1 MKPFVTRDVPRDAQA
16 LFMRIRRTV
25 QRLPDVR
32 LGPDRRGEE
41 LPVSCHML
49 CRALAAHYPATCRD
63 GYFGEGAATHS
74 WLEIAPL
81 IYVDPYPW
89 AMLGGPVLVY
99 VGGLSPWRRLYR
111 EADLSHHFDRLRPA
125 FDTHVATVTDA
136 VKQVLQRD
144 VPRYDF

>member
-1 MKPFVTRDVPRDAQA
+1 MKPFVTRDVPKDAQA

-25 QRLPDVR
+25 RRLPDVR
-32 LGPDRRGEE
+32 LGPDGRGEE

-49 CRALAAHYPATCRD
+49 CRALAAYFPATCRD

-74 WLEIAPL
+74 WLEIAPC

-99 VGGLSPWRRLYR
+99 AGGLSPWRRLYR
-111 EADLSHHFDRLRPA
+111 EADLSNHLDGLRPA
-125 FDTHVATVTDA
+125 FDRHVAAVTEA
-136 VKQVLQRD
+136 VRQVLLRD
-144 VPRYDF
+144 APRYDF